1 MESVSIIHVVLSN
14 TESGLLQGNYVA
26 YVALIDHS
34 NGRTVWENSMVISFD
49 NGAADISMGPLPNLG
64 DVELPRAIVKIDKS
78 QLEFPIVPTFFAL
91 HAQTAEQ
98 LADRDAIYIDD
109 NHRVGIGTQT
119 PESRLT
125 VNGNIQFVG
134 DGQGIYFRN
143 GRYLDS
149 DYVDQ
154 SIERMDAI
162 QDQLNQL
169 SLSEGANLRLDATV
183 DHTLLV
189 TNTVGEIAPLN
200 EFYKLDS
207 NYYFLYTNQQAAQIG
222 MFSDQ
227 FRIDNNTLFIESTD
241 SIVLLPTAALPG
253 STESESGE
261 FRYFNN
267 RYYMMQ
273 DSVWQEV
280 MSKPAIA
287 SSTLLQWTNDTLG
300 AATLGEGLSFGN
312 GELNLAAPLYIN
324 TNQLGIGVLPTET
337 LDINGALRLRT
348 TNRQEMGTVS
358 DGTVVFD
365 ADNFYGWTGTEWKL
379 LSSTMDSVSI
389 SSDFWTYNGNDL
401 VLNPNQNVGIKGDS
415 PQATLDINGS
425 LRLRTTNRH
434 AMGTV
439 SDGTVVF
446 DADNFYGWTGT
457 EWKLLSS
464 TMDSVSIS
472 SDAWTYNGSDLVTNP
487 NQNVG
492 IKVGSPQATLDI
504 NGSLRVRGV
513 ASSTAWLP
521 FMMIDAEGDVVQNP
535 LTFSDIMQQ
544 LSSDPVASNSL
555 LMYDGTNWGTSVLTG
570 AYPLTQTGATIQLT
584 TQGNPNDILRLQN
597 GAWEMAPLIDPVSMI
612 EWGMD
617 GLTIR
622 ANNAAVG
629 DVLTWDGG
637 TWLPTSP
644 EPPMVYT
651 GTNGVAVNGT
661 SISLESGLN
670 WLNNQLTIGTTDT
683 PASLY
688 VNALQSTPTSPIKII
703 DSNGATQLDI
713 NNQGQISIGLDGDHG
728 GYAFA
733 SNGFNFLS
741 SIVTDSFVTIGLA
754 NNTALIGTL
763 EFGPT
768 LLIRSISPGTV
779 APSPTRSIVE
789 ILDPE
794 GNVRF
799 EVQDSGYVGINQ
811 SNPKATLDVDG
822 FVKLQPYT
830 EPPVACSLDQGGS
843 IALTQSYQLC
853 VCNTTNWVHPHDGTS
868 CQWTQP

>member
-287 SSTLLQWTNDTLG
+287 SSTLLQWTSDTLG

-348 TNRQEMGTVS
+348 TNRE
-358 DGTVVFD
+358 
-365 ADNFYGWTGTEWKL
+365 E
-379 LSSTMDSVSI
+379 
-389 SSDFWTYNGNDL
+389 
-401 VLNPNQNVGIKGDS
+401 
-415 PQATLDINGS
+415 
-425 LRLRTTNRH
+425 
-434 AMGTV
+434 MGTV

-555 LMYDGTNWGTSVLTG
+555 LMYDGTNWETSVLTG

-713 NNQGQISIGLDGDHG
+713 NNQGQISIGLDGEHG

-754 NNTALIGTL
+754 NNTASIGTL

-779 APSPTRSIVE
+779 AASPTRSIVE